1 MSYSCWALSCLGNA
15 WRPVGMNWGGMGD
28 GGLPVPRGGPKAR
41 GALPVQS
48 WPHQLPRPGHRAHAC
63 GCLHACMRVHSV
75 CTCVSLCVCACLHG
89 LCVWGMGAV
98 CRWGSSAPSP
108 RHKSPQT
115 LWGQKTL
122 TVWFCLVSLTEF
134 WGTVEQRLG
143 PRACVPSATCGAD
156 ALGPVRTLT
165 DEQGGV

>member
-1 MSYSCWALSCLGNA
+1 MTVRSRTVSYSCWALSCLGNA

-98 CRWGSSAPSP
+98 CRPGSSAPSP

-122 TVWFCLVSLTEF
+122 TVWFLSFPSLSFGGRWSRDWDLE
-134 WGTVEQRLG
+134 
-143 PRACVPSATCGAD
+143 
-156 ALGPVRTLT
+156 PVYPAPHAGLTLL
-165 DEQGGV
+165 DL